1 MNSAQILDSTSQNLD
16 STSYDPPEQSI
27 VSRELALLPRFI

>member
-27 VSRELALLPRFI
+27 VSKELDLLPRFI